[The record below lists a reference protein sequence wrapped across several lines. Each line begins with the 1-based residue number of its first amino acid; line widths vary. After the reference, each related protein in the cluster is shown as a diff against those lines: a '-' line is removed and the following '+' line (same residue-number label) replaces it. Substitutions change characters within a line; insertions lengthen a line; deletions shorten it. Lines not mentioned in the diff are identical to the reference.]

1 MQRVESIKS
10 GIVADARKEEDPS
23 ELRDPDAV
31 NHELTDERDGAWAE
45 GKAPITMITEVHTDV
60 SLQLLRPQFL
70 SLLEDEETALAIELA
85 QKILHF
91 EPNNIV
97 VKNLFKALQLK
108 LVVDQHESQGEESTS
123 SSEEDSEESSEEEHT
138 DDGETMETSDAKDVE
153 L

>member
-45 GKAPITMITEVHTDV
+45 GKAPITMITE
-60 SLQLLRPQFL
+60 FL
-70 SLLEDEETALAIELA
+70 SLLEDEETAPAIELA